1 MMSQNTQNFL
11 ELQDIIKYEDE
22 IFSLLR
28 EAGDAIM
35 QHYHNISKE
44 DINYKADNSPVTAA
58 DMDSN
63 QIVTEG
69 LLKMFPDI
77 PVVSEEVDL
86 PPYSIRK
93 HYRYNWIL
101 DPLDGTKEFL
111 NKTDEFCINLALIH
125 NRKPVAGYIYLP
137 AKKKL
142 YYAYSGSGAFE
153 WTQNGAIRMNCNTFS
168 LQDEFLKV
176 VVSRSH
182 MDPLTRLE
190 IERLRKPQRIILGSA
205 LKFISIASGQADYYP
220 RMIHIME
227 WDTAAGQI
235 LIEEAGGS
243 LEDAL
248 TGKPLEYNKQS
259 LVNPYFI
266 ASGIIT

>member
-1 MMSQNTQNFL
+1 MALSTEDKSIKRLLMESQHQVFNIL
-11 ELQDIIKYEDE
+11 HD
-22 IFSLLR
+22 
-28 EAGDAIM
+28 AGIAIM
-35 QHYHNISKE
+35 QHYHTISKS
-44 DINYKADNSPVTAA
+44 DISYKSDNSPVTAA
-58 DMDSN
+58 DLDSN
-63 QIVTEG
+63 KIITEG
-69 LLKMFPDI
+69 LLALFPDI
-77 PVVSEEVDL
+77 PVISEEVDL
-86 PPYSIRK
+86 LPYQVRK
-93 HYRYNWIL
+93 TFEYSWIL

-111 NKTDEFCINLALIH
+111 NKTDEFCINLALVH
-125 NRKPVAGYIYLP
+125 KRKPIAGYIYLP
-137 AKKKL
+137 AKNKL
-142 YYAYSGSGAFE
+142 YYAYSGHGAYE
-153 WTQNGAIRMNCNTFS
+153 WKETGPDRMYCSKFN
-168 LQDEFLKV
+168 LQEEGLRV

-190 IERLRKPQRIILGSA
+190 IDRLRKPKKIVLGSA
-205 LKFISIASGQADYYP
+205 LKFISIAKGEADYYP

-266 ASGIIT
+266 ASGIVQ